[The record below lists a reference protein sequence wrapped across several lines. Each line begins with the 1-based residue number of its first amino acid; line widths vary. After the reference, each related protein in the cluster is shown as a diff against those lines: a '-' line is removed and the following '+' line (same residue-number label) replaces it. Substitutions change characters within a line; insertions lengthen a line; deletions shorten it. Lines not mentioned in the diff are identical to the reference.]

1 MKRLLLGLAT
11 LLGLALAVDGQQ
23 LYSQNCAGCHG
34 AGAQGVSGAFPAL
47 AGNPRVQDQ
56 AYVLK
61 VIKQG
66 LSGPL
71 EVGGEKFNGTMPPMP
86 QLSDADAN
94 AVAAYLKGLGGTQDT
109 AAQPRPASPLPA
121 GDPARG
127 KALFLGQQ
135 RFANG
140 GAPCMACHTAGNL
153 GSMGGGSLG
162 KDKTDL
168 YTRLGDA
175 GIQAV
180 LSNPAFPVMRE
191 AFKGKPLTPE
201 EISALS
207 AFFADISK
215 APPSTNQTNLARLL
229 FAGLGGA
236 LVLFVVMFMFWNNRR
251 VGLAERIRSRRNA

>member
-1 MKRLLLGLAT
+1 MKRLLLGVVALF
-11 LLGLALAVDGQQ
+11 GLALAADGQQ

-34 AGAQGVSGAFPAL
+34 AAAQGVSGAFPAL
-47 AGNPRVQDQ
+47 AGNPRAQDE

-71 EVGGEKFNGTMPPMP
+71 EVGGEKFNGAMPPMA
-86 QLSDADAN
+86 QLSDADAK
-94 AVAAYLKGLGGTQDT
+94 AIAAYLKSLGGTS
-109 AAQPRPASPLPA
+109 AQPTATASPLPA

-135 RFANG
+135 HFSNG

-153 GSMGGGSLG
+153 GQMGGGSLG

-180 LSNPAFPVMRE
+180 LTNPAFPVMRE

-201 EISALS
+201 EISALA
-207 AFFADISK
+207 AFFQQIANQ
-215 APPSTNQTNLARLL
+215 PSQTTPQMNQARLL

-236 LVLFVVMFMFWNNRR
+236 LVMFVVMYMFWNNRR
-251 VGLAERIRSRRNA
+251 VGLAERIRRRNA